1 MAYNLDIM
9 TTFVQDNMS
18 TFVQDERCERQPAVT
33 TVGYPVV
40 AHHMLSRILLYFML
54 TLYLERLI
62 KFIFLFRIYITHHHI
77 RVYYVLSVCN
87 SFL

>member
-33 TVGYPVV
+33 TVGNPVV
-40 AHHMLSRILLYFML
+40 AHHTM
-54 TLYLERLI
+54 
-62 KFIFLFRIYITHHHI
+62 HA
-77 RVYYVLSVCN
+77 V
-87 SFL
+87 